1 MDNEKIKGII
11 EAILFASARVVKMRE
26 LSSILEI
33 DPDSINKIISEM
45 MLDYAR
51 DNRGIEIVRVEDGFQ
66 LSSKKEYHE
75 YIYPAIDKRI
85 KPTLSRSSLEVLA
98 IIAYN
103 RRVTKSDIDTI
114 RGVDSAGSI
123 YRLQEY
129 DLIEQA
135 GKADLP
141 GKPMTYRVTDEFLK
155 MFGLK
160 SLNEL
165 PKLPKYKLD
174 SNRQIVIEDLDDEA
188 PEPQEG
194 EENIN
199 SSEETEEIDL
209 PKVDKSSE
217 LDISKFINDDNAER
231 IIKKQEGK

>member
-1 MDNEKIKGII
+1 MENKKVKGII
-11 EAILFASARVVKMRE
+11 EAILFASARVVTIKE
-26 LSSILEI
+26 LSSILELA
-33 DPDSINKIISEM
+33 PDEINKIISEM
-45 MLDYAR
+45 QIDYAR
-51 DNRGIEIVRVEDGFQ
+51 EDRGVEIVRVEDGFQ

-85 KPTLSRSSLEVLA
+85 KPSLSRSSLEVLA

-114 RGVDSAGSI
+114 RGVDSAGSL

-141 GKPMTYRVTDEFLK
+141 GKPMTYKVTGVFLK
-155 MFGLK
+155 MFGL
-160 SLNEL
+160 SSINDL

-174 SNRQIVIEDLDDEA
+174 SNRQIVIEDLEEEQEITEIKDDEDTKKI
-188 PEPQEG
+188 EIVEKDNDNNNKNTDE
-194 EENIN
+194 EENN
-199 SSEETEEIDL
+199 KKSE
-209 PKVDKSSE
+209 
-217 LDISKFINDDNAER
+217 
-231 IIKKQEGK
+231 